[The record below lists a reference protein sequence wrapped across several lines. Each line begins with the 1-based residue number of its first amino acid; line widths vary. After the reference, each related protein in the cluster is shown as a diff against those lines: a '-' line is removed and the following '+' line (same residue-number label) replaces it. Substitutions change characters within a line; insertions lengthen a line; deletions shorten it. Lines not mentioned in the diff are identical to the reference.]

1 MILGG
6 VIYLSFLVLVLIRL
20 DGVVYLTFFAG
31 LDLITL
37 GGSAVLTVGDNIL
50 PELVLI
56 TLFFF
61 DGLDLITLWGS
72 DVVIDGVIDL
82 ITLSGGDVLTGN
94 TFWQSATI
102 YKKMQ
107 FIIFIRILNNVS
119 LISYCTRQYSIICQR
134 ILIYYHTKI
143 PYEVV
148 LTTSCPWR
156 HDWQPND

>member
-61 DGLDLITLWGS
+61 DGLDLITL
-72 DVVIDGVIDL
+72 
-82 ITLSGGDVLTGN
+82 
-94 TFWQSATI
+94 
-102 YKKMQ
+102 
-107 FIIFIRILNNVS
+107 
-119 LISYCTRQYSIICQR
+119 
-134 ILIYYHTKI
+134 
-143 PYEVV
+143 
-148 LTTSCPWR
+148 
-156 HDWQPND
+156 